1 MYTAHW
7 VADLTPDQEHLG
19 DFMGQILNE
28 LDFNHMY
35 WYMKSTTKIASK
47 PFKWLC

>member
-1 MYTAHW
+1 MMGLSRELAAKHW

-35 WYMKSTTKIASK
+35 
-47 PFKWLC
+47 